1 MNPRVKACITLLALS
16 LPFSAHASMDEE
28 LADIRRQMETL
39 QKQYETK
46 LKALETRPEQAEALA
61 RQNQSEPSG
70 TSSAPPIAVTEP
82 SPATIPAT
90 PGVSNAF
97 NPALSVIL
105 QGSVNSYSKNP
116 DNYTLPGF
124 QLGEESGLAAEGLTL
139 DETEVTASASV
150 DPYFYGQ
157 TTISFADEGSGGT
170 EVSIE
175 EAFVDPLMLPA
186 GLGMRFGKFYS
197 DIGYLNRFHS
207 HAWDFHDAPLAYS
220 AFLNKQYGDT
230 GLRFDWV
237 APTDTYLLV
246 GGETFA
252 GNSFPAGS
260 SSRVP
265 GDVQSLFVKV
275 GGDMG
280 ASNAWQAGLSGLWV
294 NANDRQTDVPGDSS
308 DTFNGDSNLLVG
320 DFVWKWAPNGNAT
333 QRNFKLQGEYF
344 YRDESGD
351 MGVEN
356 DGNSGLMDYDGKQ
369 RGWYMQGVYQFMAHW
384 RAGLR
389 YDRLSA
395 DNHLKV
401 TSLGGFADN
410 EAVINASGLDNDGY
424 DPQRWTMML
433 DWSPSEF
440 SRLRL
445 QYAHDKSLINQIDN
459 QWSLQYI
466 MNLGA
471 HGGHEF

>member
-61 RQNQSEPSG
+61 RQNQSELTG

-157 TTISFADEGSGGT
+157 TTISLADQASDGT

-333 QRNFKLQGEYF
+333 
-344 YRDESGD
+344 
-351 MGVEN
+351 
-356 DGNSGLMDYDGKQ
+356 
-369 RGWYMQGVYQFMAHW
+369 
-384 RAGLR
+384 
-389 YDRLSA
+389 
-395 DNHLKV
+395 
-401 TSLGGFADN
+401 
-410 EAVINASGLDNDGY
+410 
-424 DPQRWTMML
+424 
-433 DWSPSEF
+433 
-440 SRLRL
+440 
-445 QYAHDKSLINQIDN
+445 
-459 QWSLQYI
+459 
-466 MNLGA
+466 
-471 HGGHEF
+471 

>member
-1 MNPRVKACITLLALS
+1 MNPGVKACITLLALS
-16 LPFSAHASMDEE
+16 LPVCVHAAAGDE

-39 QKQYETK
+39 QEQYENR
-46 LKALETRPEQAEALA
+46 LKELEIRLEQAEALA
-61 RQNQSEPSG
+61 RQNQSELSVAR
-70 TSSAPPIAVTEP
+70 SAAPVAAAENPAVV
-82 SPATIPAT
+82 SPATT
-90 PGVSNAF
+90 GVSNAF

-105 QGSVNSYSKNP
+105 QGSVNSYSENP
-116 DNYTLPGF
+116 DNYALPGF
-124 QLGEESGLAAEGLTL
+124 QLGDEGGLAAEGLTL

-157 TTISFADEGSGGT
+157 TTISFADQASGGT

-186 GLGMRFGKFYS
+186 GLDMRFGKFYS

-220 AFLNKQYGDT
+220 AFLNRQYGDT
-230 GLRFDWV
+230 GLRLDWV
-237 APTDTYLLV
+237 APTDTYLLI
-246 GGETFA
+246 GSETFA

-260 SSRVP
+260 SSHVP
-265 GDVQSLFVKV
+265 GDVQSLFVKT

-280 ASNAWQAGLSGLWV
+280 ASNAWQAGLSGLLV
-294 NANDRQTDVPGDSS
+294 NANDRQTDVPGDTS

-333 QRNFKLQGEYF
+333 QRNFKFQSEYF

-351 MGVEN
+351 MAVEN
-356 DGNSGLMDYDGKQ
+356 DGDSGLMDYHGKQ

-410 EAVINASGLDNDGY
+410 EAVIDASGLDNDGY
-424 DPQRWTMML
+424 HPQRWTMML

-445 QYAHDKSLINQIDN
+445 QYDRDESLINQIDN

-466 MNLGA
+466 MSLGA
-471 HGGHEF
+471 HGAHEF

>member
-1 MNPRVKACITLLALS
+1 MKPGVKACITLLALS
-16 LPFSAHASMDEE
+16 LPVCGQAASGDE

-39 QKQYETK
+39 QKQYEAR
-46 LKALETRPEQAEALA
+46 LKELETRLEQAEALV
-61 RQNQSEPSG
+61 RQNQSELSEAR
-70 TSSAPPIAVTEP
+70 TAAPVAAAE
-82 SPATIPAT
+82 SPQAITPAM

-105 QGSVNSYSKNP
+105 QGSVNSYSQDP
-116 DNYTLPGF
+116 DKYALPGF
-124 QLGEESGLAAEGLTL
+124 QLGEEGGLAAEGLTL

-157 TTISFADEGSGGT
+157 TTISLADQGSGGT
-170 EVSIE
+170 EVGLE

-186 GLGMRFGKFYS
+186 GLDMRFGKFYS

-220 AFLNKQYGDT
+220 AFLNKQYSDT
-230 GLRFDWV
+230 GLRLAWV
-237 APTDTYLLV
+237 APTDTYLMF

-252 GNSFPAGS
+252 GDNFPAGNS
-260 SSRVP
+260 SQVL
-265 GDVQSLFVKV
+265 GDVQSLFVKI
-275 GGDMG
+275 GGDAG
-280 ASNAWQAGLSGLWV
+280 VSHAWQAGLSGLWV
-294 NANDRQTDVPGDSS
+294 NAHDRRTDVPGDSS

-333 QRNFKLQGEYF
+333 QRNFKFQSEYF

-351 MGVEN
+351 IAVEN
-356 DGNSGLMDYDGKQ
+356 AGNSGLMDYDGKQ
-369 RGWYMQGVYQFMAHW
+369 RGWYAQGIYQFISHW

-395 DNHLKV
+395 DNDLKV
-401 TSLGGFADN
+401 SSLGGFADN
-410 EAVINASGLDNDGY
+410 QAVIDASGLDNDGY
-424 DPQRWTMML
+424 HPQRWTAML

-445 QYAHDKSLINQIDN
+445 QYDRDESLIDQVDN
-459 QWSLQYI
+459 VWSLQYI
-466 MNLGA
+466 MSLGA
-471 HGGHEF
+471 HGAHEF